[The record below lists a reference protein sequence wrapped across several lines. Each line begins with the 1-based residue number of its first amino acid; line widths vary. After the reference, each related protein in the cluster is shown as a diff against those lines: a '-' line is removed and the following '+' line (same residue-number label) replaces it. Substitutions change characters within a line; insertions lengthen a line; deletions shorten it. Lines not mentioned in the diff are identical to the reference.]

1 MNERLE
7 QFDTVMVETIE
18 LQSELLK
25 RSVRIDFYHSE
36 LKVES
41 GDFTLM
47 LVNDGQDLVT
57 MNFENILASHNT
69 QHNLLVAGIHA
80 SSDRSQEYGMS
91 AGTNF
96 DGLGAKAGLYERFV
110 VDELLPFIRSRFHYL
125 HFSNVAFAGFSLGG
139 LSAFDIAWN
148 NPGVFSWAIIF
159 SGSFWWRSV
168 DKQEKS
174 YDPWLHRIMHRQVE
188 DSDRR
193 DGMKFFFSCGDQDE
207 GEDRNRNGV
216 IDSID
221 DTIDL
226 MRLLIKKDYRE
237 GKDFF
242 YVQVKNGKHDLKS
255 WSKAWEAYFDLIKR
269 QPEL

>member
-7 QFDTVMVETIE
+7 QFDTVTVETIE

-36 LKVES
+36 HKVEN
-41 GDFTLM
+41 GEFTLM
-47 LVNDGQDLVT
+47 LVNDGQDLAT
-57 MNFENILASHNT
+57 MNFENILAAHSTEN
-69 QHNLLVAGIHA
+69 NLLVAGIH
-80 SSDRSQEYGMS
+80 SSADRSQEYGMS

-96 DGLGAKAGLYERFV
+96 EGMGARAALYERFV

-125 HFSNVAFAGFSLGG
+125 HFSNISFAGFSQGG

-148 NPGVFSWAIIF
+148 NPGIFSGAVVF

-168 DKQEKS
+168 DKQDKK
-174 YDPWLHRIMHRQVE
+174 YDPWQHRMMHRQVE
-188 DSDRR
+188 ESERR
-193 DGMKFFFSCGDQDE
+193 DGMKFFFSCGDHDE

-226 MRLLIKKDYRE
+226 MRLLIRKDYRE
-237 GKDFF
+237 GRDFF
-242 YVQVKNGKHDLKS
+242 YMQVQNGRHDLKS
-255 WSKAWEAYFDLIKR
+255 WAKAWEEYFSLIQR
-269 QPEL
+269 MSD